1 MVVAQAPQSLELAPG
16 QLHALGGVV
25 PVDGRISWFAESA
38 RGYTPLLCYLLTGEG
53 GDLQLDTSLPI
64 LRNEIVGQLGALHP
78 VEKPLTMVFS
88 RNPEFDSIG
97 NAGVILTKF
106 RTQKL
111 ISIFEAEPWLYWQ
124 PGSGAVLPENRP
136 ADTIPQWIEIK
147 REMEIPVGTAGRTL
161 KVIGA
166 PLRLLS
172 TFWGYDAATR
182 TLFTSDAFGHNLMQ
196 TPTDSWVVDKTNDTT
211 SYEQVR
217 DHLVGKFDWLASAHT
232 EKLCVQLRELFAT
245 YDVETIAPQF
255 GQIISGRETVARHC
269 DLVIAALQEV
279 GI

>member
-1 MVVAQAPQSLELAPG
+1 MGVPAFFRYMSEKYPKIIAHLIEDRGATDLEAPLPQHE
-16 QLHALGGVV
+16 
-25 PVDGRISWFAESA
+25 
-38 RGYTPLLCYLLTGEG
+38 TEG
-53 GDLQLDTSLPI
+53 L
-64 LRNEIVGQLGALHP
+64 
-78 VEKPLTMVFS
+78 
-88 RNPEFDSIG
+88 EFD
-97 NAGVILTKF
+97 N
-106 RTQKL
+106 
-111 ISIFEAEPWLYWQ
+111 LYIDMNGIIH
-124 PGSGAVLPENRP
+124 PCAHPEDRP
-136 ADTIPQWIEIK
+136 ADMVPQWIEIK

-196 TPTDSWVVDKTNDTT
+196 TPTDSWVVDASNDTT

-245 YDVETIAPQF
+245 YEVETIAPQL
-255 GQIISGRETVARHC
+255 GRIISGRETVARHC
-269 DLVIAALQEV
+269 DLAIAALQEV